1 MGIFPSS
8 GSRNSFISLGKVVCF
23 LFSDQDDLCDL
34 SCFPLSL
41 VCQEDYSCSFSL
53 NCNHLTYVIFWVFFF
68 SSLPLKIFAYLFV
81 FLLSSASYPFRK
93 EERQKCMYLYVYICI
108 CRPTY
113 VYTYPCTE
121 ILPYEFL
128 SESLTP
134 KFKFWY

>member
-53 NCNHLTYVIFWVFFF
+53 ICNHLTYCYILSIFLLLFTI
-68 SSLPLKIFAYLFV
+68 KNICLFV
-81 FLLSSASYPFRK
+81 CLPFIQCLISFQ
-93 EERQKCMYLYVYICI
+93 ERGEAEMYVFICVYMYMQTYICI
-108 CRPTY
+108 HISSYRNTS
-113 VYTYPCTE
+113 
-121 ILPYEFL
+121 I
-128 SESLTP
+128 
-134 KFKFWY
+134 